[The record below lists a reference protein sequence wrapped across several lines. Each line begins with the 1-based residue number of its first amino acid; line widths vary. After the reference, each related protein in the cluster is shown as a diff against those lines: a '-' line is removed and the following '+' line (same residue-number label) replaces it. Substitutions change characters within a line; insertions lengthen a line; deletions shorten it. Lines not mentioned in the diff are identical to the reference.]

1 MIRVVV
7 IGAGGYSGAEL
18 TGLLLG
24 HPNTEVVG
32 LFGSSRRGDNSQARF
47 DRLYPRFRGRTDL
60 TVHAM
65 DLNEIASLAP
75 DAVFLAT
82 PHEVSHN
89 AAPTLLEDGLTVLDL
104 SGAFRLAD
112 QSLYPQHYGFEH
124 EYPALLRD
132 AVYGLPELNR
142 DELVGAGLIAVAGC
156 YPTSII
162 PAVAPLI
169 SAGAIDTQAPVIAD
183 SISGVS
189 GAGKSPSARSHFCEV
204 SLEPYSVFTHRHGPE
219 IDQHCG
225 THVIFTPHL
234 GAFDRGILST
244 MHMQLAQGWTEDRV
258 RALLDEKYGHEPFV
272 RILDERTW
280 PAISA
285 VRYTNYCDIALGVDD
300 ADAHLIVVSALD
312 NLIKGAAGQAVQCM
326 NTRFGIPETI
336 GLGQDEPCL
345 IR

>member
-32 LFGSSRRGDNSQARF
+32 LFGSSRRGDHSQVRF
-47 DRLYPRFRGRTDL
+47 DRLYPRFKGRTDL
-60 TVHAM
+60 TVQAT
-65 DLNEIASLAP
+65 DLNEIATLAP

-89 AAPTLLEDGLTVLDL
+89 AAPTLLDEGLTVLDL

-112 QSLYPQHYGFEH
+112 QNLYPQHYGFEH

-142 DELVGAGLIAVAGC
+142 DQLLDAELIAVAGC

-169 SAGAIDTQAPVIAD
+169 SVGAIDTQAPVIAD

-219 IDQHCG
+219 INQHS
-225 THVIFTPHL
+225 P
-234 GAFDRGILST
+234 
-244 MHMQLAQGWTEDRV
+244 
-258 RALLDEKYGHEPFV
+258 EP
-272 RILDERTW
+272 
-280 PAISA
+280 
-285 VRYTNYCDIALGVDD
+285 
-300 ADAHLIVVSALD
+300 
-312 NLIKGAAGQAVQCM
+312 GAATGAGRLVLEFVPGHDAPALRGREPVVGRGLRSACGKPVELRAD
-326 NTRFGIPETI
+326 RFAQNGSDHRRAR
-336 GLGQDEPCL
+336 GEP
-345 IR
+345 RKSVRVGTGTGRSDR